1 MIICIHTGL
10 SLGTKYE
17 LTVMARNDLG
27 ASDYASTPV
36 IADTSSKYSQQHG
49 YIQIPHTSKHL
60 GQVVKILQ
68 FFLCLCVMKLLGINK
83 HYEK

>member
-1 MIICIHTGL
+1 VIICIHTGL

-60 GQVVKILQ
+60 RQVVTICAFNKILRT
-68 FFLCLCVMKLLGINK
+68 MLLL
-83 HYEK
+83 

>member
-1 MIICIHTGL
+1 L

-49 YIQIPHTSKHL
+49 YIQIPHTS
-60 GQVVKILQ
+60 
-68 FFLCLCVMKLLGINK
+68 
-83 HYEK
+83 